1 MSCVLISLN
10 SVAQNTFPTSGNVG
24 IGVTSPTSPLQINSS
39 TNGIITLKTTDNE
52 WLYTNW
58 IDNTNT
64 RRTWMGLGSDLSSFN
79 IKVENGTD
87 KILFNG
93 GNVGIGTTNPTAK
106 LHVVGNLNTTDH
118 INATQ
123 HISVSKGGSYRV
135 AMNGQGHGYI
145 IGRNDAVENK
155 FSIHSNG
162 VSYFNGGNV
171 GIGTT
176 TPDSKL
182 AVNGKIHAKE
192 VKVDLTGWP
201 DYVFENDYELLSLQE
216 VEDHIATKGHLPNI
230 PSAVEVEKEGIQ
242 LGEMNAKLLQKIEE
256 LTLYMIAQNKK
267 IEKLQ
272 QEVEDLRKGK
282 KESGAWSRMSEVII
296 GHPIP
301 NICLLTYE
309 LRHPISTFFALLIF
323 SFPLFTISIQL
334 LASDPR
340 SSNLKPLASD
350 FSLPTIYSYLH
361 FHNYVV
367 QNPLQ
372 FLVLLP

>member
-1 MSCVLISLN
+1 MKKIIFLSVSCVLISLN
-10 SVAQNTFPTSGNVG
+10 SVAQNTFPSSGNAG

-171 GIGTT
+171 GIGTITPDQALVVQGNIAFDYGDTKSYNGFRREGVKTEYYNIITGGTAVIHEFTGSNGAIMSLKNDGKIGIGTT

-216 VEDHIATKGHLPNI
+216 VEYHIATKGHLPNI

-272 QEVEDLRKGK
+272 QEVEGLK
-282 KESGAWSRMSEVII
+282 KR
-296 GHPIP
+296 
-301 NICLLTYE
+301 
-309 LRHPISTFFALLIF
+309 
-323 SFPLFTISIQL
+323 
-334 LASDPR
+334 
-340 SSNLKPLASD
+340 
-350 FSLPTIYSYLH
+350 
-361 FHNYVV
+361 
-367 QNPLQ
+367 
-372 FLVLLP
+372 